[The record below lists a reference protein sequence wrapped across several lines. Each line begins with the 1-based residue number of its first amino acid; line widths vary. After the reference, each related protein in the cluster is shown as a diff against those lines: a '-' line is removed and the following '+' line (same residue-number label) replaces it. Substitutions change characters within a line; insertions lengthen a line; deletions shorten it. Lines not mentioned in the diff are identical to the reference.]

1 MNPRLHH
8 FTQIYLIGHKSAK
21 HNVDVLFFVLPFFP
35 ANIELPRMSSN
46 FFFVNVK

>member
-8 FTQIYLIGHKSAK
+8 FSQIYLIGHKSAK
-21 HNVDVLFFVLPFFP
+21 HNVDLLSFVLLFFP

-46 FFFVNVK
+46 FFFLKVK